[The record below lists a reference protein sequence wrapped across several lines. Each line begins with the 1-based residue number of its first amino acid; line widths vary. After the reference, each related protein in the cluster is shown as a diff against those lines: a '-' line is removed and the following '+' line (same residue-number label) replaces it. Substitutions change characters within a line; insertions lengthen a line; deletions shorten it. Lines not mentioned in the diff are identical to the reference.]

1 MNQKDN
7 KIWGCFIHLSFNM
20 WEDYISPHRPFRGF
34 RPYLEIS
41 EPLWNDAINK
51 MAEEGINLVAIELGD
66 AVEYKCYPEIA
77 VHNSWQPERLLKE
90 VERIKSLGM
99 EPIPALNFSA
109 GHDTWMGEYS
119 RMVSTD
125 EYYKFCADII
135 DEICDIFG
143 NPRFFHLG
151 LDE

>member
-1 MNQKDN
+1 
-7 KIWGCFIHLSFNM
+7 M

-34 RPYLEIS
+34 RPYLELS
-41 EPLWNDAINK
+41 EPLWDDAINK

-66 AVEYKCYPEIA
+66 AVEYASHPGIA
-77 VHNSWQPERLLKE
+77 VHNAWKPERLLKE

-125 EYYKFCADII
+125 EYYKFCSDII
-135 DEICDIFG
+135 GELCRIFDK
-143 NPRFFHLG
+143 PRFFHLG
-151 LDE
+151 LDEERHGHQRYQSHITIR